1 MALRDVI
8 LVVQKSDHS
17 LGYYDLDTLE
27 ELARVAVDPFPHE
40 FTLSADGRV
49 AYLAHFGVALAEH
62 PGEGGNTVSIVD
74 VAARRRVGTVQCGD
88 YRRPH
93 DVALDERGTLYA
105 VSEGTSHLLVVR
117 DPASGRLDGAI
128 PTGGMGSHMVSVL
141 RDGSVAF
148 CSNMESGT
156 VTAVFPWEPD
166 RPAMVLPAG
175 KHAEGSVFDADE
187 RRLYVMNRESAEITI
202 IDVRQLRVFGSIP
215 TPPGPVRVCRDEDR
229 LLVAL
234 YHGRGLLIVQD
245 DIRLNGNTAGW
256 DGILLVGGRVRT
268 NGSNRVSGATVAG
281 LNTQL
286 GVTPLPSDIND
297 LYGTKAFLYN
307 SCYVKKATAA
317 MGSLRVFKNTWSNN
331 FKTY

>member
-27 ELARVAVDPFPHE
+27 ELARVPVDPFPHE
-40 FTLSADGRV
+40 FTLSADGRF

-74 VAARRRVGTVQCGD
+74 VAARRRVGTVHCGD

-93 DVALDERGTLYA
+93 AVALDERGTLYA

-117 DPASGRLDGAI
+117 DPGSGWLDGAI

-166 RPAMVLPAG
+166 RPAMILPAG

-202 IDVRQLRVFGSIP
+202 IDVQRLAVVGSVR

-234 YHGRGLLIVQD
+234 YHGCGLLIVDLKQPREQRV
-245 DIRLNGNTAGW
+245 IPLPAKAISVGYHPPTKTA
-256 DGILLVGGRVRT
+256 LLSTHDQRVYLVD
-268 NGSNRVSGATVAG
+268 SVAG
-281 LNTQL
+281 KVMRSFRARLDPDPVAVVSLN
-286 GVTPLPSDIND
+286 
-297 LYGTKAFLYN
+297 
-307 SCYVKKATAA
+307 
-317 MGSLRVFKNTWSNN
+317 M
-331 FKTY
+331 